1 MCGRFHFSR
10 DTADELMIAV
20 LNSMEKRFPGQYKT
34 GEIFPGDP
42 APGVIS
48 RQDRIVSVP
57 AVFGFPGF
65 QGSGLLINAR
75 SETAAVKKTFAESLQ
90 DRRIILPATGF
101 YEWSHDARKQKY
113 LFRVEDQQSLYLCGI
128 YKVIDGVIRFVILTR
143 DANDSMLDVHHRM
156 PVIISPRQV
165 RPYLTDRSA
174 AMDLIAE
181 AAPDLVKQA
190 V

>member
-20 LNSMEKRFPGQYKT
+20 LESMEKKYPGRYKT
-34 GEIFPGDP
+34 GEIFPGDT

-48 RQDRIVSVP
+48 RNNRIVSVP

-65 QGSGLLINAR
+65 QGDRLLINAR
-75 SETAAVKKTFAESLQ
+75 SETASEKKTFAESLRE
-90 DRRIILPATGF
+90 RRIILPATGF
-101 YEWSHDARKQKY
+101 YEWSHTGRKQKY
-113 LFRVEDQQSLYLCGI
+113 LFSVEDCGSLYLCGI
-128 YKVIDGVIRFVILTR
+128 YKVIDCAVRFVILTR
-143 DANDSMLDVHHRM
+143 EANDSMLEVHHRM
-156 PVIISPRQV
+156 PVILAAPQV

-174 AMDLIAE
+174 AMELIAG